1 MSEAAVKQV
10 IDRAV
15 GDVKF
20 RNQLFRDPGSA
31 LQGYDLTDEER
42 NLLNDLDED
51 NFDEFAGG
59 LGDRSTK
66 GSWTIG
72 PT

>member
-15 GDVKF
+15 GDAKF
-20 RNQLFRDPGSA
+20 RNQLFRVPDVA
-31 LQGYDLTDEER
+31 LQGYDLTAEER
-42 NLLNDLDED
+42 NLLGNLDED

-72 PT
+72 PS